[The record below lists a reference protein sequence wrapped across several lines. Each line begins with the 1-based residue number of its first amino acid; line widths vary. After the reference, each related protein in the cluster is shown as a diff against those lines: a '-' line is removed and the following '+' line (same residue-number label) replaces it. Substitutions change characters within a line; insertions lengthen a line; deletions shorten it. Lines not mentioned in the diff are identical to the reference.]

1 MPKAI
6 IFRDREDAGQRLAK
20 ELARFKDHQPAILAL
35 PRGGVPVGFEVAR
48 ALTAPLDVILV
59 RKLGSPITPEL
70 AIGAIAEGDGVEPVI
85 DEQIVAQLDVEK
97 NYIDAEIARQKRE
110 ITRRQQLYAGA
121 RPTLD
126 LHAATAIVIDDGIA
140 TGATMQAALR
150 AARKREPKTLI
161 LAVPVAP
168 EETIERLRR
177 DVDEVVCLSTP
188 LNFGAVGS
196 FYADFSPVED
206 EVVVALLKRATAL
219 RLSADTAAP
228 MQKTVAN
235 TGKAMI

>member
-1 MPKAI
+1 MRKTVF
-6 IFRDREDAGQRLAK
+6 FRDREDAGQRLAK
-20 ELARFKDHQPAILAL
+20 ELTRFKDQRPVVLAL

-48 ALTAPLDVILV
+48 ALNAPLDVILV

-70 AIGAIAEGDGVEPVI
+70 AIGALAEGDGVEPVI

-97 NYIDAEIARQKRE
+97 TYIDAEIARQKRE
-110 ITRRQQLYAGA
+110 IARRQRLYAGA

-150 AARKREPKTLI
+150 AARKREPQKLI

-177 DVDEVVCLSTP
+177 DVDEVICLSMP
-188 LNFGAVGS
+188 LDFGAVGA

-206 EVVVALLKRATAL
+206 GIVVALLKRATAL
-219 RLSADTAAP
+219 LLSADTAAP
-228 MQKTVAN
+228 MPKTVTNA
-235 TGKAMI
+235 KKP